1 MGAFVG
7 WGGCAAVKDEPVPV
21 IPPAATRT
29 RTRIKTH
36 PQVHPD
42 KRPNDPNAT
51 KEFEELGNAYQVL
64 SDPQK
69 RELYDQHG
77 VAGLVDTPMM
87 DPSVLFGVLF
97 GSDAFEDYV
106 GTLQLAAVASIA
118 ADAEGKPI
126 TQKEMGD
133 KLAEAQRI
141 RVAELSTKLA
151 SRLQAYAGLSKIQTL
166 EKAATEARALVGY
179 NFGPEMLTTIGCV
192 GCGADPTHPPP
203 GHVWAGCGACV
214 RKLSPPSFLTNE
226 RHARGEG
233 TARETSRPCMCGGLH
248 AGPAGPRPSCPRRS
262 ACTSSQTPT
271 PRTGTC
277 TRASAPGKPG
287 RTCGPWAWDTSG
299 SRCAAWAMA
308 PRPRCVAAG
317 WLRGERRES
326 CCRAWARLRAG
337 TM

>member
-1 MGAFVG
+1 M
-7 WGGCAAVKDEPVPV
+7 
-21 IPPAATRT
+21 
-29 RTRIKTH
+29 
-36 PQVHPD
+36 HPD

-77 VAGLVDTPMM
+77 VAGLADTPMM

-118 ADAEGKPI
+118 ADAEGKPL

-133 KLAEAQRI
+133 KLAEAQRT
-141 RVAELSTKLA
+141 RVAELSGKLA

-192 GCGADPTHPPP
+192 P
-203 GHVWAGCGACV
+203 G
-214 RKLSPPSFLTNE
+214 S
-226 RHARGEG
+226 
-233 TARETSRPCMCGGLH
+233 H
-248 AGPAGPRPSCPRRS
+248 AGPAG
-262 ACTSSQTPT
+262 
-271 PRTGTC
+271 
-277 TRASAPGKPG
+277 
-287 RTCGPWAWDTSG
+287 
-299 SRCAAWAMA
+299 
-308 PRPRCVAAG
+308 
-317 WLRGERRES
+317 
-326 CCRAWARLRAG
+326 
-337 TM
+337 